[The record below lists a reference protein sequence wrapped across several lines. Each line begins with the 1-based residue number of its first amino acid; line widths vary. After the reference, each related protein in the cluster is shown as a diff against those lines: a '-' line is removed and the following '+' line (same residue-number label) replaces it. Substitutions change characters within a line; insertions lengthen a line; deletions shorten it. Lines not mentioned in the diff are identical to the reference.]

1 MPGTTSLIILISRQP
16 SDQQIMRQPLIIS
29 SNMGSMKGGR
39 EAQILQSRPT
49 SASTWTSWPLTALL
63 HIEKRCGT
71 GCAGVKRKDATA
83 LAHPK
88 LQRSVVERRPAISP
102 ASL

>member
-29 SNMGSMKGGR
+29 SNMGSMKDDR
-39 EAQILQSRPT
+39 EVQILQSRPT
-49 SASTWTSWPLTALL
+49 SACTRTSWPLTALL
-63 HIEKRCGT
+63 HIGKRCGS

-83 LAHPK
+83 LAHLK
-88 LQRSVVERRPAISP
+88 LQRNAAGRRPATSP